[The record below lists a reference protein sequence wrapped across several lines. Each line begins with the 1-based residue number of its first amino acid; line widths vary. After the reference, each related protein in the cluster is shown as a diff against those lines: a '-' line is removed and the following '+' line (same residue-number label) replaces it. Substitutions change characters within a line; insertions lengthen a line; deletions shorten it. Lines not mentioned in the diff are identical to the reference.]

1 MTGKQISSAEK
12 ETNSSQENL
21 AVRKFVK
28 KTFHDIIL
36 ESNGF
41 QKRRKYAEKEI
52 KMGARISKH
61 RFTI

>member
-28 KTFHDIIL
+28 KLSTTLF
-36 ESNGF
+36 
-41 QKRRKYAEKEI
+41 
-52 KMGARISKH
+52 
-61 RFTI
+61 